1 LVNQKFE
8 LEAKGSFESVSLDAW
23 NETFTTGIPDFEKLH
38 HEE

>member
-8 LEAKGSFESVSLDAW
+8 PEAKGRLEPVSLDAW
-23 NETFTTGIPDFEKLH
+23 NKTFTTGIPDFEKLN